1 MAYET
6 PIISPVIGR
15 TVYPNNKY
23 SRLYGNP
30 HFDYLSEMLPK
41 NIKDLFRWCELV
53 YNSMPTVS
61 NAIRKLV
68 HYPITDFSF
77 EDQPEKMR
85 DKTKKLLD
93 DLHMKSIL
101 MDFNLDFYIY
111 GNVFRTVYMPFKRFI
126 QCTKCN
132 EQTAIERS
140 KFRVRRGA
148 IEIKCKNC
156 GWSPAA
162 LHDEDLKDPTKIVVV
177 RWDPKNVDLVQ
188 NPITG
193 TTEYFYKMPESLT
206 KRIKAGDPTLFRDTP
221 QIFIEGALKGKNI
234 KFGSNFYHAKASS
247 LAGYQS
253 GWGISQLMSTL
264 RVYMYIAVLRRA
276 SEAIG
281 MEHIT
286 PQRILFPQS
295 SGTSDPAV
303 GTSLKRW
310 REEVNKSLERWR
322 FDPNYVMTAPYP
334 TGLVNIGSQGRQLSP
349 IEEIKDARV
358 EMTMALDIP
367 PALLT
372 CDASIQAS
380 AIGLRILENQL
391 TPHVREMERFM
402 AWVID
407 CINAS
412 TDMEYI
418 YPTMVPFRL
427 ADDLMNKQMLMQLAT
442 NGTVSRTTIL
452 ESLNLDPAKE
462 QKLIKG
468 DTVSDQVMQREIQ
481 EEVNK
486 QLNSLSNQVKSQAEE
501 AETGMPSQYNQQKM
515 IAQAQQIANQMLS
528 VPYEQRKSQLAQLQN
543 EDYVM
548 WALVSKQL
556 EQLRTMQ
563 TGQVNQAAQ
572 AGQQPPAM

>member
-6 PIISPVIGR
+6 PIISPVLSR
-15 TVYPNNKY
+15 SLYPNNKY
-23 SRLYGNP
+23 ARLYANP

-41 NIKDLFRWCELV
+41 NIKDLFKWCEVV
-53 YNSMPTVS
+53 YNSMPTVA

-77 EDQPEKMR
+77 EDQPEQMR
-85 DKTKKLLD
+85 EKTKKLLD
-93 DLHMKSIL
+93 AVHMKSIL
-101 MDFNLDFYIY
+101 MEFNTDFYIY

-126 QCTKCN
+126 QCARCG
-132 EQTAIERS
+132 EQTAIEKS
-140 KFRVRRGA
+140 KFRVRKSN
-148 IEIKCKNC
+148 IEVKCKNC
-156 GWSPAA
+156 GWTQAR
-162 LHDEDLKDPTKIVVV
+162 LHDEELRNPEKIVIV
-177 RWDPKNVDLVQ
+177 RWDPKNIELVQ

-193 TTEYFYKMPESLT
+193 TTEYFYQMPDTLT
-206 KRIKAGDPTLFRDTP
+206 RRIREGDPTLFRDTP
-221 QIFIEGALKGKNI
+221 QIFIEGALKKKNI
-234 KFGSNFYHAKASS
+234 KFGANFYHAKSSS

-264 RVYMYIAVLRRA
+264 RIYMYIAVLRRS

-310 REEVNKSLERWR
+310 KEEVNKALERWR

-334 TGLVNIGSQGRQLSP
+334 TGMVNIGSQGRQLSP

-358 EMTMALDIP
+358 EMTMALDVP

-407 CINAS
+407 AINAC
-412 TDMEYI
+412 TDMNYSH
-418 YPTMVPFRL
+418 PTMVPFRL
-427 ADDLMNKQMLMQLAT
+427 ADDLMNKQMLMQLAA

-452 ESLNLDPAKE
+452 ESLNLDPAREK
-462 QKLIKG
+462 KLLKG
-468 DTVSDQVMQREIQ
+468 DSVSDQIMQQEIQ

-515 IAQAQQIANQMLS
+515 IAQAQQLASQLLS
-528 VPYEQRKSQLAQLQN
+528 IPYEQRKSQLAQLQN

-563 TGQVNQAAQ
+563 AAQAAQ
-572 AGQQPPAM
+572 NAQAQPVQG

>member
-1 MAYET
+1 MANET
-6 PIISPVIGR
+6 PIISPVLGR

-41 NIKDLFRWCELV
+41 NIKDLFRWCEVV
-53 YNSMPTVS
+53 YNSMPTVA

-93 DLHMKSIL
+93 DIHMKSIL
-101 MDFNLDFYIY
+101 MDFNTDFYIY

-126 QCTKCN
+126 QCSHCN
-132 EQTAIERS
+132 ERTAIDNS
-140 KFRVRRGA
+140 TFRVRRQK
-148 IEIKCKNC
+148 IEVKCKNC
-156 GWSPAA
+156 GWQLAK
-162 LHDEDLKDPTKIVVV
+162 LHDEELNDPSKIVIV
-177 RWDPKNVDLVQ
+177 RWDPKSINLVQ

-193 TTEYFYKMPESLT
+193 TTEYYYQMPEELT
-206 KRIKAGDPTLFRDTP
+206 KRIQQGDKTIFRDTP
-221 QIFIEGALKGKNI
+221 QIFIEGALKDKNI
-234 KFGSNFYHAKASS
+234 KFGPNFYHAKMPS
-247 LAGYQS
+247 LSGYQS

-264 RVYMYIAVLRRA
+264 RIYMYIAVLRRA

-310 REEVNKSLERWR
+310 REEVNKALERWR

-402 AWVID
+402 RWVID
-407 CINAS
+407 AINAH
-412 TDMEYI
+412 TGMEYT
-418 YPTMVPFRL
+418 YPSLVPFKL
-427 ADDLMNKQMLMQLAT
+427 ADDIMNKQMLMQLAA

-452 ESLNLDPAKE
+452 ESLNIDPAREKE
-462 QKLIKG
+462 LLKS
-468 DTVSDQVMQREIQ
+468 DTVSDQIMQQEVQ

-486 QLNSLSNQVKSQAEE
+486 QLNSLSNQVKSQVEE
-501 AETGMPSQYNQQKM
+501 SQTGMPSQYNQQKM

-528 VPYEQRKSQLAQLQN
+528 VPYEQRKSQLSQLQN

-556 EQLRTMQ
+556 EQMRTMQ
-563 TGQVNQAAQ
+563 AAQ
-572 AGQQPPAM
+572 MAQTAQTQSVQG